1 MILSSLKST
10 MERLC
15 VLLKIKN
22 VNIKSLLLII
32 SLFFGGIIAA
42 QNSDYNSF
50 SWSDKEIIYS
60 DDFTSDKGLN
70 VVGTTSI
77 GKYNSRYYAL
87 SSTSSSNVGLL
98 SLNKTIDQ
106 TKNFQIEV
114 TMKFVSGEDNN
125 GNGITWGRKDND
137 NRYWFQFTGN
147 GYFNIGKMKFGTI
160 TNKEWTLHS
169 SINKTDYN
177 KLTIR
182 KAGNQYYFFINESLV
197 YQCEFESFYGDENYL
212 FSNTNSTINI
222 SKIEFS
228 YLKTQNKQSYGD
240 IIYYDDF
247 TSDKGLNILGINSI
261 GKYNYRYYAL
271 SNTSSSTI
279 GLLSLNKTIDQTID
293 FQIEATMK
301 FVSGGD
307 NGGNGII
314 WGKSNYS
321 WDNFYSFSFSGTGN
335 YSIGRKVNGV
345 WEYSIVPWTA
355 TSYLKKSDYN
365 KLTIRKVGNQ
375 YYFFINESLVH
386 QCAFESFYGDE
397 NYLYVTTNSTVHIS
411 NIDFSY
417 FKGNTKKNE
426 VENLV
431 STATTYNPTYTSSA
445 AKVTLDKIEINQK
458 YTVVTMTYKPNFENA
473 QFWFNKNAYIKA
485 NQKYYYLVK
494 SDIGFSQYD
503 CNFLKNKDQS
513 KTFKLYFNR
522 LEEGIEN
529 IDIWE
534 AESQEAFNFQGVKIN
549 NPNKSSNTYSSNTN
563 NNETKNLPLK
573 LSQTWT
579 KENARI
585 ATDIDGID
593 LILAE
598 DIDQWKSLCDKDQA
612 AYCYYKFDSDNEN
625 MGFIYNHAAVRI
637 IAPEGYR
644 VPSKKDF
651 ELLLTDLKSSKRTSS
666 LCRIV
671 KTENCSICFNCKSD
685 DYDGLTDFKLKPFG
699 WLCITKSNNQIWK
712 ENKEDMYLWTLE
724 KSRNSS
730 LLSGLGLAQFKMPS
744 TIRTVELKEI
754 NNVGSKSENVDRDNY
769 EFIEKYYG
777 TFLRF
782 IKN

>member
-1 MILSSLKST
+1 

-15 VLLKIKN
+15 GLLKIKSMN
-22 VNIKSLLLII
+22 SKSLLLNI
-32 SLFFGGIIAA
+32 LFFWSGILSA
-42 QNSDYNSF
+42 QNSDYKSIT
-50 SWSDKEIIYS
+50 WLDKEIIYS

-70 VVGTTSI
+70 VYGTSSI
-77 GKYNSRYYAL
+77 GKYNYRYYAL
-87 SSTSSSNVGLL
+87 SSTSSSNLGIL

-106 TKNFQIEV
+106 TKDFQIEA

-147 GYFNIGKMKFGTI
+147 GYFSIGKKKYGTL
-160 TNKEWTLHS
+160 TNIKEWTLHS

-182 KAGNQYYFFINESLV
+182 KVGNNNYFFINESMV

-212 FSNTNSTINI
+212 YSNSNSTINI

-247 TSDKGLNILGINSI
+247 TSDKGLKVLGTAGS
-261 GKYNYRYYAL
+261 GKYNYGYYAL
-271 SNTSSSTI
+271 SSTSPTYI
-279 GLLSLNKTIDQTID
+279 GVLSLNKTIDQTKD

-301 FVSGGD
+301 FVSGE
-307 NGGNGII
+307 NNNGNGII
-314 WGKSNYS
+314 WGRQDNNNYYNFKFTGNGYFGVGKSNL
-321 WDNFYSFSFSGTGN
+321 GT
-335 YSIGRKVNGV
+335 YTSIKEWTLNS
-345 WEYSIVPWTA
+345 SI
-355 TSYLKKSDYN
+355 KKSDYN
-365 KLTIRKVGNQ
+365 KLTIRKAGNQ

-397 NYLYVTTNSTVHIS
+397 NCLFVNTNSTVHIS

-431 STATTYNPTYTSSA
+431 STATTYNPTYTVSPT

-458 YTVVTMTYKPNFENA
+458 YTVVTMTYKPNLENA

-503 CNFLKNKDQS
+503 CNILKNKDQS

-534 AESQEAFNFQGVKIN
+534 EETQLAFNFQGIKIN

-625 MGFIYNHAAVRI
+625 MGFLYNHAAVRI

-671 KTENCSICFNCKSD
+671 KIENCSICFNCKSD

-699 WLCITKSNNQIWK
+699 WLCITKSNNEIWK

-730 LLSGLGLAQFKMPS
+730 MLSGLGLAQFKMPS

-754 NNVGSKSENVDRDNY
+754 NNIGSKGENMDRDDY

-777 TFLRF
+777 TFVRF
-782 IKN
+782 IRN

>member
-1 MILSSLKST
+1 

-15 VLLKIKN
+15 GLLKIKN

-50 SWSDKEIIYS
+50 SDKEIIYS

-70 VVGTTSI
+70 VIGTSSI
-77 GKYNSRYYAL
+77 GKYNYRYYAL
-87 SSTSSSNVGLL
+87 SSTSSSNLGTLP
-98 SLNKTIDQ
+98 LNKTIDQ
-106 TKNFQIEV
+106 TKDFQIEA

-125 GNGITWGRKDND
+125 GNGITWGRKDSD
-137 NRYWFQFTGN
+137 NRYWFHFTGS
-147 GYFNIGKMKFGTI
+147 GYFSIGKKKYGTL
-160 TNKEWTLHS
+160 TNIKEWSLHS

-182 KAGNQYYFFINESLV
+182 KVGNNNYFFINESLV
-197 YQCEFESFYGDENYL
+197 YQCEFESLYGNENYL
-212 FSNTNSTINI
+212 YSNSNSTINI

-228 YLKTQNKQSYGD
+228 YLKTQNKQYGD

-247 TSDKGLNILGINSI
+247 TSDKGLNVLGTNSI

-271 SNTSSSTI
+271 SSTSPTYI
-279 GLLSLNKTIDQTID
+279 GVLSLNKTIDQTKD

-301 FVSGGD
+301 DVSGED
-307 NGGNGII
+307 NSENGII

-321 WDNFYSFSFSGTGN
+321 WDNFYSFSFSGKGN

-375 YYFFINESLVH
+375 YYFFINDSLVH

-397 NYLYVTTNSTVHIS
+397 NCLFVNTNITVHIS
-411 NIDFSY
+411 NIAFSY
-417 FKGNTKKNE
+417 FNGNTKKNE
-426 VENLV
+426 VENLA

-445 AKVTLDKIEINQK
+445 AKEVTLDKIEINQK
-458 YTVVTMTYKPNFENA
+458 YTVVTMTYKPNSENA

-730 LLSGLGLAQFKMPS
+730 MLSGLGLAQFKMPS